1 MGQVK
6 EINIK
11 NRMYYFLNDM
21 VDIEVLDSNLIKVDK
36 KLVQKH

>member
-21 VDIEVLDSNLIKVDK
+21 VDFEVLDSNLLKVDK